1 MWRKECAEKQK
12 MRGEKRMPVKM
23 KRRKGMP
30 KENECIENWAE
41 KRNERGKGRDGDL
54 PCSGLVK
61 ISQ

>member
-1 MWRKECAEKQK
+1 VEKR
-12 MRGEKRMPVKM
+12 MRGETKNAGEKRMPVKM